1 MVLRLG
7 IGFVTCGRIAFTR
20 QVIESLWKYNPVVKR
35 YHWIVADDNSEP
47 CMRNYFNSLG
57 LDMTYLW
64 HDERKGIN
72 SNLKQMFDEA
82 RGRFDLLLIF
92 VNDFICL
99 REIDIGGII
108 EFFQKTPEAGQ
119 VQMFHW
125 KGKLGDKKRERSM
138 TNWIT
143 GEPIKMTT
151 DSIQAGSETLI
162 EANWVWTD
170 GVNFTRILPD
180 VDYFEGAL
188 GLPKEEKYIKV
199 AEITKGKNFMNTGM
213 KIYEMTGQ
221 PFLHLDH
228 DGKNKTKGT
237 IA

>member
-1 MVLRLG
+1 MKFGV
-7 IGFVTCGRIAFTR
+7 GFVTCGRIQFTR
-20 QVIESLWKYNPVVKR
+20 QVVESTLKYNPMVKDL
-35 YHWIVADDNSEP
+35 HWIIADDNSEP

-64 HDERKGIN
+64 HDKRKGIN
-72 SNLKQMFDEA
+72 ANLKQMFDSA
-82 RGRFDLLLIF
+82 RGRFDLLLIL
-92 VNDFICL
+92 VNDFVCL
-99 REIDIGGII
+99 REIDIPAIVD
-108 EFFQKTPEAGQ
+108 FFEDNDKAGQ

-143 GEPIKMTT
+143 GKPIKTVQ
-151 DSIQAGSETLI
+151 ILQAGHETLW

-170 GVNFTRILPD
+170 GVNFTRILKD
-180 VDYFEGAL
+180 VDYFKGAI
-188 GLPKEEKYIKV
+188 GLPKEEKYIKI
-199 AEITKGKNFMNTGM
+199 AEITKGKNFVNTGM
-213 KIYEMTGQ
+213 KIYEMADQ